1 MIQGEKSHKD
11 SVERFDDFR
20 HRKSRQ
26 NDGSRVQLN
35 GVTEL
40 ASLGAENWQ
49 FLTIFGAKNRAK
61 MPILWAEI
69 LS

>member
-1 MIQGEKSHKD
+1 MMIHKD

-20 HRKSRQ
+20 RRKSPK
-26 NDGSRVQLN
+26 NDSFRVLFD
-35 GVTEL
+35 GGTEL

-49 FLTIFGAKNRAK
+49 FLTIFGAEKRAK
-61 MPILWAEI
+61 MVILGAKI